1 MAIDPE
7 RVGLQNIEVPQVC
20 NFGDNELWYVDV
32 LNDCSNLM
40 IIYDDDKEE
49 EDDDDDA
56 DDDDSDVSIVS
67 TSQCWS
73 FISLSVSHYH
83 AGLVTKFIYPS
94 LNVFK

>member
-1 MAIDPE
+1 MALTLMLYSFHLWLLIQK
-7 RVGLQNIEVPQVC
+7 GLAYKTLRYLRYATSATMS
-20 NFGDNELWYVDV
+20 FDNNVDV

-67 TSQCWS
+67 TSQCW
-73 FISLSVSHYH
+73 
-83 AGLVTKFIYPS
+83 
-94 LNVFK
+94 

>member
-1 MAIDPE
+1 
-7 RVGLQNIEVPQVC
+7 
-20 NFGDNELWYVDV
+20 
-32 LNDCSNLM
+32 M

-83 AGLVTKFIYPS
+83 AGLVTKFI
-94 LNVFK
+94 

>member
-1 MAIDPE
+1 MSFY
-7 RVGLQNIEVPQVC
+7 N
-20 NFGDNELWYVDV
+20 NVDV

-83 AGLVTKFIYPS
+83 AGLVTKFI
-94 LNVFK
+94 

>member
-1 MAIDPE
+1 MLYSFHLWLLIQK
-7 RVGLQNIEVPQVC
+7 GLAYKTLRYLRYATSVTMSFYN
-20 NFGDNELWYVDV
+20 NVDV

-83 AGLVTKFIYPS
+83 AGLVTKFI
-94 LNVFK
+94 